1 MLTDDGLFSLPLLT
15 HTLDKEITQNGYVD
29 GHVTY
34 RTHGIHIC
42 LHARRYGFGPFSS
55 TLSSSPHIVM

>member
-1 MLTDDGLFSLPLLT
+1 MLTDDGLFSLPFLT
-15 HTLDKEITQNGYVD
+15 HTLDKEITQTGCIG

-34 RTHGIHIC
+34 CARGIHLC
-42 LHARRYGFGPFSS
+42 LRARHYGFGPFSS